1 MLSAM
6 IPTKPL
12 ILVIED
18 DPGIAVL
25 ETELLEDI
33 GCDVVSTRSGK
44 DALDWLAT
52 STPTLML
59 MDFSLPD
66 TNAINLLER
75 IAERGLKQPPF
86 IVATGAGDEHVAVD
100 LMRRGA
106 LNYLIKDHAFL
117 DRLPSAIQRALTEL
131 DMKQRLAVAESRLRL
146 AARVLNGTAEGVF
159 ITDAQHRIIETNP
172 ACERITGY
180 SRAEA
185 LGQNPSLLLSP
196 LSDTENIIK

>member
-52 STPTLML
+52 STPRLT
-59 MDFSLPD
+59 
-66 TNAINLLER
+66 
-75 IAERGLKQPPF
+75 
-86 IVATGAGDEHVAVD
+86 
-100 LMRRGA
+100 A
-106 LNYLIKDHAFL
+106 LAW
-117 DRLPSAIQRALTEL
+117 RT
-131 DMKQRLAVAESRLRL
+131 RLRC
-146 AARVLNGTAEGVF
+146 ANR
-159 ITDAQHRIIETNP
+159 
-172 ACERITGY
+172 
-180 SRAEA
+180 
-185 LGQNPSLLLSP
+185 
-196 LSDTENIIK
+196 